1 MITFITAVGNR
12 KAYKDFDR
20 VENYLKLTIES
31 LRAQSGGSFK
41 VIVVTNELPT
51 FDPNGELC
59 EYCLVDFPPPE
70 RNKKIESFSDEQYRI
85 FMRDKGVRLTAG
97 LLFAQK
103 FNPDYVYFLDCDDWL
118 STRISSFIE
127 KDNDAAD
134 IYVGAKGYFLNI
146 SDKRIKRK
154 DGLVRFC
161 GSTIAY
167 KNEIL
172 FELEPSLSFL
182 SENNSKDEILDNCSN
197 FFIERIM
204 GNHTDWLR
212 LADEKGY
219 TVKEFPFFT
228 TCWILGTGNNVS
240 ESDKGQLGL
249 PIKLNVLETFGMSR
263 EFENTEKA
271 TLKEYLF
278 ETLSYLKSKREW
290 KESKRKGVFVYK

>member
-1 MITFITAVGNR
+1 M
-12 KAYKDFDR
+12 
-20 VENYLKLTIES
+20 
-31 LRAQSGGSFK
+31 
-41 VIVVTNELPT
+41 
-51 FDPNGELC
+51 
-59 EYCLVDFPPPE
+59 
-70 RNKKIESFSDEQYRI
+70 
-85 FMRDKGVRLTAG
+85 
-97 LLFAQK
+97 
-103 FNPDYVYFLDCDDWL
+103 YFLDCDDWL

-127 KDNDAAD
+127 KDNNAAD

-172 FELEPSLSFL
+172 FDLEPSLSFL
-182 SENNSKDEILDNCSN
+182 SENNSKDEILDGCSN

-212 LADEKGY
+212 LADEKDY

-240 ESDKGQLGL
+240 ESDKGKLGL
-249 PIKLNVLETFGMSR
+249 PISSDILKNFGMPGK
-263 EFENTEKA
+263 FENSEKA
-271 TLKEYLF
+271 TWKERLYEMF
-278 ETLSYLKSKREW
+278 SYFKSRREW
-290 KESKRKGVFVYK
+290 QKSKRKGVFVYK